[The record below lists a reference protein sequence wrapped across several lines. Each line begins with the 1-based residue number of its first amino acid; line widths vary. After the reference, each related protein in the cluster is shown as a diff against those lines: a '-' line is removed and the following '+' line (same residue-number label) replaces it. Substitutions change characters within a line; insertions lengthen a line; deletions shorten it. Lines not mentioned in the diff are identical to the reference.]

1 MAACNEAKFVP
12 LTPYYE
18 ISTKL
23 ERDERFRSVFFARTN
38 VRAKLAGQV
47 STALLAAGLRRLTVW
62 WAAGLRRRRSGGRP
76 VFAGDGLVGG
86 PSSPATV

>member
-1 MAACNEAKFVP
+1 MARGNEAKFVP

-47 STALLAAGLRRLTVW
+47 GTALL
-62 WAAGLRRRRSGGRP
+62 AAGLRRRRSGGRP